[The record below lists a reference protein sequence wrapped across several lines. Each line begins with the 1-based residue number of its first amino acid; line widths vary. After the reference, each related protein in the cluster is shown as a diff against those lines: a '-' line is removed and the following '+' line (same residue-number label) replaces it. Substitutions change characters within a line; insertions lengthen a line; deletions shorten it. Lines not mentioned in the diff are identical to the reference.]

1 MAGKRGSLISKK
13 DKKQALALIKE
24 AYKVGASQKASCD
37 ILGISPRTLQRW
49 KKEPNLED
57 KRINRKY
64 IPHNKLTIEEKE
76 VILKTVNQPK
86 YENLSP
92 SIIVPMLADEGK
104 YLASESTIYRLL
116 RTNKQLCYRMASNP
130 RKISKPKSII
140 ATKPNQ
146 VYSWDITYLKSTLKG
161 TFFYLYLIMDIYS
174 RKIVGWQVYDRESS
188 EYASDVLEAAYLEEG
203 VKKNQVILHS
213 DNGSPMKGAIMLATL
228 QKLGIIPSF
237 SRPSVSNDNPYSES
251 LFRTLK
257 YVPIYPEKPFDTLL
271 AARKW
276 VGGFVGWY
284 NYQHLHSGIKFITPI
299 QRHKGHDEKILKQR
313 TGVYLQAKAKS
324 PHRWSKAIRNWSEI
338 KEVKLNP
345 DKCKNTLNKLKL
357 AV

>member
-1 MAGKRGSLISKK
+1 
-13 DKKQALALIKE
+13 
-24 AYKVGASQKASCD
+24 
-37 ILGISPRTLQRW
+37 
-49 KKEPNLED
+49 
-57 KRINRKY
+57 
-64 IPHNKLTIEEKE
+64 
-76 VILKTVNQPK
+76 
-86 YENLSP
+86 
-92 SIIVPMLADEGK
+92 ML
-104 YLASESTIYRLL
+104 
-116 RTNKQLCYRMASNP
+116 
-130 RKISKPKSII
+130 
-140 ATKPNQ
+140 
-146 VYSWDITYLKSTLKG
+146 
-161 TFFYLYLIMDIYS
+161 
-174 RKIVGWQVYDRESS
+174 
-188 EYASDVLEAAYLEEG
+188 
-203 VKKNQVILHS
+203 KKNQVILHS

-276 VGGFVGWY
+276 VGEFVGWY